1 MKPLEEQVITIERA
15 LGERM
20 IKHALVVVRSWLNEL
35 GEGNAFEQAYHAI
48 YERNEALFSHWLI
61 TDDAEQDEQ
70 LNQLTGEAYRLVDAV
85 YAELR
90 IQRGLSPRMHGFN
103 GENPQS
109 IMHYFSSCIQFKER
123 DMEWLSAVLNDAS
136 QSSLALM
143 AITAI
148 TRNLRECFSEE
159 ALRVLIEGIRAENSI
174 VAEQCLANAL
184 LLLAHYDVRI
194 DFFRELQDLFVE
206 TIGDGEH
213 AFETLCAIIR
223 SVKVNLSEMIASG
236 ELEMQNLPKE
246 LQNLLDQTGMQDG
259 IPKVEEMM
267 MPSSEREYMAG
278 LVQML
283 PETWLY
289 MVVVGDDPI
298 RKQKASMMFLSIG
311 NMDMLWNQLDKAE
324 QMLVQ
329 KLRKTAGDAKDYI
342 NYGHCLLLRGDRM
355 MAFENYREARRM
367 CKTAKDF
374 YALFRPDRRQLVDRG
389 IPVEQVYMIE
399 DQLFSL

>member
-35 GEGNAFEQAYHAI
+35 GEGNAFEQTYHSI
-48 YERNEALFSHWLI
+48 FERNEALFSQWLI
-61 TDDAEQDEQ
+61 TDEAEQDEQ

-103 GENPQS
+103 GENMQS
-109 IMHYFSSCIQFKER
+109 IMHYFSSCIQFKPH
-123 DMEWLSAVLNDAS
+123 DLEWLSNVLNNSS
-136 QSSLALM
+136 QSHIALM
-143 AITAI
+143 ALTAL
-148 TRNLRECFSEE
+148 TRNLRECFSEDI
-159 ALRVLIEGIRAENSI
+159 LCVLIEGIRSENAL
-174 VAEQCLANAL
+174 VAEQCLANVL

-206 TIGDGEH
+206 AIGDGEH
-213 AFETLCAIIR
+213 AFDTLCAIIR
-223 SVKVNLSEMIASG
+223 SVKVNISEMIASG
-236 ELEMQNLPKE
+236 ELEMHNLPPE
-246 LQNLLDQTGMQDG
+246 LQNLLDQTGMQG
-259 IPKVEEMM
+259 AAPKIEEMI

-289 MVVVGDDPI
+289 MVIVGDDLI
-298 RKQKASMMFLSIG
+298 RKQKIAAMFLSIG
-311 NMDMLWNQLDKAE
+311 NMEMMWEHLDKAE

-355 MAFENYREARRM
+355 MAFENYREARNM
-367 CKTAKDF
+367 CKTAKEF
-374 YALFRPDRRQLVDRG
+374 YALFRPDRRHLVDRG
-389 IPVEQVYMIE
+389 IPVEYVYMIE